1 MIFNRAFITV
11 GQALTHTKHLTIV
24 RINVESSWHVLL
36 FIYDRFHIAHWQC
49 LFICFDGEFNWMF
62 WRHYYLENLLWNIL
76 FHLAA
81 QFQFFSLL
89 FPLHFRNNGKKT
101 VRSYTLWLW
110 ISIWQYNVNIF
121 LSVKMCTPLS
131 RWYSHKLLVLFLLL
145 RLFGYCF
152 GACAAEV
159 KSSWDDSNWCKSCV
173 SFGNIITSRNDISKR
188 KHVKGANF
196 VCSSRGFH
204 FLFVY
209 FGCIRRDDAK
219 QVVFEKDW
227 IDRRAWWCC

>member
-1 MIFNRAFITV
+1 MWKARGMCFSLFMIDFILHIGNVCSFVSTANLIECFDV
-11 GQALTHTKHLTIV
+11 TIA
-24 RINVESSWHVLL
+24 SK
-36 FIYDRFHIAHWQC
+36 
-49 LFICFDGEFNWMF
+49 ICFEISYSIWQPNFNF
-62 WRHYYLENLLWNIL
+62 FL
-76 FHLAA
+76 F
-81 QFQFFSLL
+81 